1 MAHRTSLLASGF
13 IASLALLVYL
23 NGLQAPFVYDDH
35 RTVVENT
42 SIQELSD
49 WRAIV
54 LLQPLRPVLN
64 FSFALDYALW
74 GLNPVGYRLTN
85 VLLHIL
91 NALLLF
97 RVVVLSAADH
107 ERTRSDHSS
116 STPVGLGTNG
126 SVGRPEVVGLA
137 AALLFAIHPM
147 MTSAVT
153 YVSGRSEVLCATFFL
168 AAFLSAR
175 RGLVSEG
182 RRWWVLSTI
191 FWLLALATK
200 EIAAM
205 FPIVLLGYERFV
217 LRLENE
223 RRRRAVQMLIAL
235 VSVAAL
241 AAVARVT
248 AFTLVEY
255 RGDVSFEWRFL
266 FVELNVIVQY
276 LALMV
281 MPEGQTIFHAVP
293 MSGPFDLRTLW
304 SAAVIITLLVI
315 AWRARARAGLVT
327 FGVLWFL
334 VLLVPSSVLVLLD
347 RAEPMAEHRVYLAS
361 CGLFLVAGAAVEWAF
376 RHGTL
381 KTRRTRLMLQA
392 VMVIALLSLAGRSV
406 LRNAVWSDPVGLW
419 RESVAKA
426 PDHWL
431 PHLLLGEALH
441 AAGRHDEAIAEYRRG
456 IDLRPDQEL
465 AYQKLARAWLE
476 TGRASQA
483 WAAFDELRARLPQS
497 PVAANGLGALALLGG
512 DREGARAHFQEAL
525 AHDRWNVTA
534 RQSLALIAETEPV
547 DAREALRLCEEI
559 QQLAPRTPGND
570 DCINRNRARLAAS
583 EGK

>member
-1 MAHRTSLLASGF
+1 MTSEKEPRTRLLAYGIVTSLA
-13 IASLALLVYL
+13 ALVYL
-23 NGLQAPFVYDDH
+23 NALQAPFVYDDH

-42 SIQELSD
+42 SIQHLSD

-74 GLNPVGYRLTN
+74 GLNPFGYHLTN
-85 VLLHIL
+85 VLLHML

-97 RVVVLSAADH
+97 RVGALAAMD
-107 ERTRSDHSS
+107 R
-116 STPVGLGTNG
+116 G
-126 SVGRPEVVGLA
+126 SGGARPEVVGLA

-168 AAFLSAR
+168 AALISAR
-175 RGLVSEG
+175 RGLIEGG
-182 RRWWVLSTI
+182 RRWWILTTV

-200 EIAAM
+200 EIAVM
-205 FPIVLLGYERFV
+205 FPIVVLGYERFV
-217 LRLENE
+217 LRLNPE
-223 RRRRAVQMLIAL
+223 RRRRAVQMLIVL
-235 VSVAAL
+235 LSVATF
-241 AAVARVT
+241 AAVARVA
-248 AFTLVEY
+248 AFSVVEY
-255 RGDVSFEWRFL
+255 RGDVSLEWRFL

-276 LALMV
+276 LTLMLF
-281 MPEGQTIFHAVP
+281 PEGQTIFHAVS
-293 MSGPFDLRTLW
+293 MSGPFDLRTVW

-334 VLLVPSSVLVLLD
+334 VLLVPSSILVLFD

-361 CGLFLVAGAAVEWAF
+361 GGLFLVAGTAVEWAW
-376 RHGTL
+376 RRGAL
-381 KTRRTRLMLQA
+381 ATRRTRLMLQA
-392 VMVIALLSLAGRSV
+392 VMVIAVLSLAGRAV

-441 AAGRHDEAIAEYRRG
+441 AAGRQDEAIAEYRRG

-476 TGRASQA
+476 TGRAAQA
-483 WAAFDELRARLPQS
+483 WATFHELHARLPQS
-497 PVAANGLGALALLGG
+497 PVASNGLGALALLGG
-512 DREGARAHFQEAL
+512 DREGARAHFQQAL
-525 AHDRWNVTA
+525 AHDRQNVTA